1 MGMTD
6 KQFQSWV
13 RFMLEAL
20 LEVNAEQDPEKPEAR
35 LEGAAPV
42 GPDRV
47 LPLWSLFRVVGK
59 AKVLKE
65 LLEDGVHIEY
75 PRSSSYTYIIFPV

>member
-20 LEVNAEQDPEKPEAR
+20 LEVKEEQNPEKR
-35 LEGAAPV
+35 
-42 GPDRV
+42 D
-47 LPLWSLFRVVGK
+47 
-59 AKVLKE
+59 AKMDKILDN
-65 LLEDGVHIEY
+65 LQRTLED
-75 PRSSSYTYIIFPV
+75 